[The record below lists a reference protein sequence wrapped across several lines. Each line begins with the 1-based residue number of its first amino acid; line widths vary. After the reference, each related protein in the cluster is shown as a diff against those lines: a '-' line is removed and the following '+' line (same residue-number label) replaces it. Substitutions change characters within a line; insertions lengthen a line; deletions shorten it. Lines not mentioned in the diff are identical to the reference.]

1 LSKRETILAVDT
13 NSLNNILRTIAK
25 KAHPYALIN
34 KEQMYDLMLAISPH
48 LWFGPREVLEYK
60 PEFKQIIPYVVVA
73 NNNNRILIY
82 KRSAAKGDKRLNSLY
97 SIGLGGHIKISDL
110 EISSFTPNKQ
120 FINLNA
126 LLFSAM
132 KRELNEELPI
142 DECFVDNK
150 TTSVLGFINLESKID
165 YTKDINVNDVHFG
178 IVYYH
183 KRNMVAPNRTNED
196 GMHDFQFINISD
208 ALTTFNTGNNILENW
223 SIATIELL
231 KEKASCLNK
240 EPA

>member
-13 NSLNNILRTIAK
+13 NSLNDVLRNIVK

-82 KRSAAKGDKRLNSLY
+82 KRSSAKGDRRLNSLY

-110 EISSFTPNKQ
+110 EISSFTGNKQ

-142 DECFVDNK
+142 DEYFVDNK
-150 TTSVLGFINLESKID
+150 TTSVLGFINLEGKPSKD
-165 YTKDINVNDVHFG
+165 VHVNDVHFG

-183 KRNMVAPNRTNED
+183 KRNIVAPNRTNED

-208 ALTTFNTGNNILENW
+208 ALTTFNTGNNILEPW

-231 KEKASCLNK
+231 KEKASCLNR
-240 EPA
+240 EQA